1 MALFGLANE
10 SLKVRVSR
18 PTNRSWDEGG
28 VALDGARLRAKIR
41 ASPSSSLLRSLDC
54 EFIGDIELALYV
66 VDVVVEE
73 DELLQHALKQ
83 RGFFLWWELP
93 ED

>member
-1 MALFGLANE
+1 MLISIGLEKA
-10 SLKVRVSR
+10 VYVAASR
-18 PTNRSWDEGG
+18 PTNGPWHEGG